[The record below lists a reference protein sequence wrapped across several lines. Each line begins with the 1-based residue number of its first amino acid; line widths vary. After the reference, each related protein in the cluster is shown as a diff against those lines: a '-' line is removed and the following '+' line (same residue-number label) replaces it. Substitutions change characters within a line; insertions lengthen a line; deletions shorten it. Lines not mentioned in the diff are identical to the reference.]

1 MLMTSTVGAEQ
12 QLQGMLEDPA
22 PYLVIEREYFCQSP
36 RSHQH
41 RAFMIDVSEKSKQ
54 IHRGVT
60 LPTRCAG

>member
-36 RSHQH
+36 VHISIVHSRHFD
-41 RAFMIDVSEKSKQ
+41 RCVGEK
-54 IHRGVT
+54 
-60 LPTRCAG
+60 